1 MIVVRQQNYLHI
13 RIRSN
18 RSIYYARHIRVTY
31 GSISL
36 KRGTIEESFHYT
48 QGFQR
53 ILYRLYSI
61 RGFSEQIAVDV
72 FFQDGGK
79 RRQAELQSGY
89 P

>member
-13 RIRSN
+13 RICSN
-18 RSIYYARHIRVTY
+18 HSIHYARHIRVTY

-36 KRGTIEESFHYT
+36 KRGTIEESSHYT

-61 RGFSEQIAVDV
+61 RGFSEQIAVDM
-72 FFQDGGK
+72 FFQDRGK
-79 RRQAELQSGY
+79 RCQT
-89 P
+89 

>member
-1 MIVVRQQNYLHI
+1 MIVVRQQNYPYI

-18 RSIYYARHIRVTY
+18 HSIHHARHIRVTY

-61 RGFSEQIAVDV
+61 RGFSE
-72 FFQDGGK
+72 K
-79 RRQAELQSGY
+79 SLLT
-89 P
+89 